1 MRQVQV
7 SRARQA
13 AAARRPLEDE
23 QILPLDPRDADIVRA
38 KKLLKAARTEG
49 GAS

>member
-7 SRARQA
+7 SRTRQA
-13 AAARRPLEDE
+13 AAARRHQDDE

-38 KKLLKAARTEG
+38 KRLMREARSEA
-49 GAS
+49 GAP